1 MRISRELEGVGRAM
15 NSMTT
20 QNNLMDFLNDQENSQ
35 RLNGLV
41 EDIRYSLINYR
52 VCTLKHTLIIS
63 NIHFRLHYNKISMMK
78 TVRLLVSLPYN
89 LSVCNKLQIG

>member
-52 VCTLKHTLIIS
+52 VCTLKH
-63 NIHFRLHYNKISMMK
+63 
-78 TVRLLVSLPYN
+78 SLSSY
-89 LSVCNKLQIG
+89 LTSTSDFTTTRYQ